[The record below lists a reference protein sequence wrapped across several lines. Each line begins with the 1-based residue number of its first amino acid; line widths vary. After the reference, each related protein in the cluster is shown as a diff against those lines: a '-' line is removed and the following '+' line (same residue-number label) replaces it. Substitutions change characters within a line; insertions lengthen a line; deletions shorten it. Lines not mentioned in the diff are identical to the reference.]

1 MYIYIYI
8 YYIYIC
14 TCIIVLPLFMVGM
27 LTKKN
32 ELIAVWDTIFV
43 AVIFHIVDAIGPL
56 FAVPSGADCS
66 DEW

>member
-1 MYIYIYI
+1 
-8 YYIYIC
+8 
-14 TCIIVLPLFMVGM
+14 MVGM